1 MPSGSIHGYIEHYF
15 APHPTQ
21 QVRELFLSSAIL
33 NFATGAIALFEPLYL
48 HSVGFSIP
56 KILLFYAAVYILY
69 FFMLPLGGRICRRH
83 GYEHTILF
91 SSPFLILWYIS
102 LFAIP
107 WHPAFAV
114 VALFALVFQ
123 KILYW
128 PGYHTNFATWS
139 TKSERGREVSNM
151 AAIVGLAAVVAPAV
165 GGAVIAAF
173 GYRTLIIGVAILIL
187 LSNIPL
193 LRTPELYAPKSFEYV
208 AAIKR
213 PFGKKNRK
221 RTMAFAGYGEELIAL
236 VAWPLFMVTVI
247 PNLTSLGVIVSLAML
262 LNVVAILYI
271 GRLSDE
277 GDPVSVLRSGVF
289 YDVASWIMRP
299 VVAGGGLGVFL
310 MDSFY
315 RVSKNMLGLPLVAMM
330 YDEARDGVTMESV
343 VHFEM
348 SLSIGKAAAAIAAA
362 AILWRWDTA
371 WPAVFVLAGVF
382 ASFYALM
389 PRKVFV
395 AAVASST

>member
-1 MPSGSIHGYIEHYF
+1 MPSGSLRGYVEHYF

-33 NFATGAIALFEPLYL
+33 NFAVSAISLFEPLYL
-48 HSVGFSIP
+48 HSIGFSIP
-56 KILLFYAAVYILY
+56 KILLFYAALYVLY

-114 VALFALVFQ
+114 VALVALVFQ

-128 PGYHTNFATWS
+128 PGYHSNFATFS
-139 TKSERGREVSNM
+139 TKSESGREVSNM
-151 AAIVGLAAVVAPAV
+151 AAIAGLAAVVAPAV

-173 GYRTLIIGVAILIL
+173 GYKTLIAGVAILIL

-193 LRTPELYAPKSFEYV
+193 LRTPELYEPKSFDYGD
-208 AAIKR
+208 ALAR
-213 PFGKKNRK
+213 PFQKKNRT
-221 RTMAFAGYGEELIAL
+221 RTAAFFGFGEELIAL
-236 VAWPLFMVTVI
+236 VAWPLFMATVI
-247 PNLTSLGVIVSLAML
+247 TSLTSLGVVVSLAML
-262 LNVVAILYI
+262 LNVVAILYV
-271 GRLSDE
+271 GRISDE
-277 GDPVSVLRSGVF
+277 GDPVSVLRSGAF
-289 YDVASWIMRP
+289 YDVASWIIRP
-299 VVAGGGLGVFL
+299 LTSGGLGVFL

-315 RVSKNMLGLPLVAMM
+315 RVSKNMLGLPLVALM
-330 YDEARDGVTMESV
+330 YQEARDGVTMESV

-348 SLSIGKAAAAIAAA
+348 SLSLGKAVAAVAAA
-362 AILWRWDTA
+362 AILWKWPTA
-371 WPAVFVLAGVF
+371 WTAVFILAGIF
-382 ASFYALM
+382 AAFYAFM
-389 PRKVFV
+389 PRRVLV
-395 AAVASST
+395 AAVESSNQ